1 MTSPRDN
8 MLKDERIIENLGF
21 MVQDVGRLMRRD
33 YNRRVQ
39 VTGVTQ
45 AQWRAIMVLWRN
57 PGISQARLSD
67 ILEMQPI
74 SVARLVDRMQAS
86 GHVERKPDPTD
97 RRAVRL
103 FLTDKAEPVRL
114 RLMAYGVETRAAA
127 LSGLSLPEQEQLM
140 NLLARMR
147 GNLTGS
153 EEGQG

>member
-1 MTSPRDN
+1 MTTPRDN
-8 MLKDERIIENLGF
+8 ILKDERIIENLGF

-86 GHVERKPDPTD
+86 GHVERRPDPND

-103 FLTDKAEPVRL
+103 YLTEKAEPLRL
-114 RLMAYGVETRAAA
+114 RLYSYGVETRAAA
-127 LSGLSLPEQEQLM
+127 LSGLSMAEQEQLM
-140 NLLARMR
+140 NLLTRMR
-147 GNLTGS
+147 GNLAVT